1 MGSIFAWVGGTLG
14 VVIFL
19 IVGLVQI
26 YAGYL
31 GIEYHLGSGWAIGA
45 VIATLFFQFPIILTV
60 GTFFGALDVWGW
72 PWYGAAVFAMPGL
85 LFAFPGVVGVAIV
98 GLTNLVKGKP
108 QPQYDYQP
116 NINEPVNVTP
126 TKKKIVKRKK
136 ITRKKTTRKK

>member
-1 MGSIFAWVGGTLG
+1 MGSIFAWIGGTLG
-14 VVIFL
+14 AVIFL

-85 LFAFPGVVGVAIV
+85 LFALPGVVGVAIV

-108 QPQYDYQP
+108 QP
-116 NINEPVNVTP
+116 
-126 TKKKIVKRKK
+126 
-136 ITRKKTTRKK
+136 

>member
-1 MGSIFAWVGGTLG
+1 MGSIFTWVGGTLG

-45 VIATLFFQFPIILTV
+45 VIASLFFQFPIILTV

-72 PWYGAAVFAMPGL
+72 PWYGALVFAMPGL
-85 LFAFPGVVGVAIV
+85 LFALPGVVGVAV
-98 GLTNLVKGKP
+98 GGLTNLVKGKP